1 MDIEVARG
9 ELERW
14 RVVDREAAPLA
25 GGEARLRIDRFGFS
39 SNNVTYAV
47 IGDLLRYW
55 DFFPAAPADPGD
67 GTHWG
72 RVPVWGF
79 AEVAESRSPDVA
91 PGERLFGFLPM
102 STELVIVPGRADD
115 ATVTDV
121 SPHRAALAGPYN
133 SLRRCTADPV
143 WRPDGEDLQMLLF
156 PLFFT
161 SFVIDDFLADQGDFG
176 AVQVVVTSASAK
188 TSLGLAH
195 LLHARGRRVVGLTSG
210 GNAGFCRSL
219 GVYDDVRTYDEG
231 EGIAAE
237 RSVLVDVAGDRDVV
251 RRLHRHL
258 GDGLAYSMIVGDT
271 HWDHEESEPRAGVT
285 GPRPEFFFAP
295 SQVSK
300 RSAEWG
306 ADELGRR
313 MAAAWTEF
321 AGWVATWLT
330 LDRAVGPDA
339 VIDVFRTY
347 LSGRID
353 PRSGTICSLSP
364 GEVSA

>member
-176 AVQVVVTSASAK
+176 AAQVVVTSASAK

-219 GVYDDVRTYDEG
+219 GVYDDVRTYDDVD
-231 EGIAAE
+231 GIAGGAV
-237 RSVLVDVAGDRDVV
+237 RPGRRGRRPGRGPPPAPPPGRRVGVLDDRRGHPLGPRGV
-251 RRLHRHL
+251 R
-258 GDGLAYSMIVGDT
+258 A
-271 HWDHEESEPRAGVT
+271 RAGVT

-353 PRSGTICSLSP
+353 PRSGTICTLSP
-364 GEVSA
+364 GEVPA